1 MVPSPEQARFG
12 KASFLTPEKLGKASF
27 LCVFFHGKVQ
37 ISRDCPL
44 EIQLSFGKPLKIRN
58 FSYICRT
65 DEFSMPNDMKKN
77 YLAPAVRVGG
87 LALERS
93 FLTSATVG
101 GIVPGGDPGT
111 GGSWEFGDED

>member
-1 MVPSPEQARFG
+1 
-12 KASFLTPEKLGKASF
+12 
-27 LCVFFHGKVQ
+27 
-37 ISRDCPL
+37 
-44 EIQLSFGKPLKIRN
+44 
-58 FSYICRT
+58 
-65 DEFSMPNDMKKN
+65 MPNDMKKN

-111 GGSWEFGDED
+111 GGSWEFGDDD